1 MSRSIVPFTHGAH
14 HLRGACHAWLV
25 PDGGWGLSNAGLV
38 VGNGQ
43 SLLIDTL
50 VDLPRTAEMLEGFSS
65 ITGAAPIRTLFNTH
79 GNGDHWF
86 GNQLVEGAEII
97 ASAAAAAEMSPHGP
111 EELKEWTNFPGKA
124 GRFCHHILEP
134 FDLTGIVPTPPT
146 KTFETELTLDVGG
159 VEVILR
165 KLGPAHTSGDAVA
178 IVPKDRVLYAGDLLF
193 INGTPI
199 AWAELSL
206 WIEACEQLL
215 ELDVDI
221 VVPGHGPATDKQ
233 GIADVRDYLAYV
245 RSESRSRWE
254 AGMDPVAAA
263 DDIKLGRFGELIN
276 SGRLIVNVVAS
287 YREFDPTMA
296 LPDGNAIWSHIAE
309 NEKWPDLHSHDH

>member
-1 MSRSIVPFTHGAH
+1 MSNPIFPFTHGAH
-14 HLRGACHAWLV
+14 HLRGACYAWLV
-25 PDGGWGLSNAGLV
+25 PDGGWGLSNGGLV

-43 SLLIDTL
+43 SLLVDTL
-50 VDLPRTAEMLEGFSS
+50 VDLPRTAEMLAGFSAM
-65 ITGAAPIRTLFNTH
+65 TDQAPIRTLFNTH

-111 EELKEWTNFPGKA
+111 DELKEWIKFPGKA
-124 GRFCHHILEP
+124 GRFCQHILEP

-146 KTFETELTLDVGG
+146 KTFETELALDIGG
-159 VEVILR
+159 VEVVLR

-193 INGTPI
+193 IGGTPI

-206 WIEACEQLL
+206 WIDACEQLL
-215 ELDVDI
+215 DLDVDI
-221 VVPGHGPATDKQ
+221 VVPGHGPVTDKQ

-245 RSESRSRWE
+245 KSESRSRWE

-263 DDIKLGRFGELIN
+263 DDITLGRFGELIN
-276 SGRLIVNVVAS
+276 SGRLIVNVVAA
-287 YREFDPTMA
+287 YREFDPNLT
-296 LPDGNAIWSHIAE
+296 LPDGNTIWSHIAQ
-309 NEKWPDLHSHDH
+309 NEKWPDRHGH